1 MMKFSLAAAASVMML
16 LTANHAMANE
26 QQCQK
31 LQYNYD
37 LIYASKGFCFKDPAK
52 QALFDGKNCRLT
64 KEPKFSEKEQQHL
77 DQIKQKQKE
86 LNCK

>member
-1 MMKFSLAAAASVMML
+1 MMKLTLVLVTSLMTL
-16 LTANHAMANE
+16 LTASNALAND

-31 LQYNYD
+31 LQD
-37 LIYASKGFCFKDPAK
+37 DHDVIYASKGFCFKDPAK
-52 QALFDGKNCRLT
+52 QARFDGKNCRLN
-64 KEPKFSEKEQQHL
+64 KEPKFSEKEQQRL

>member
-1 MMKFSLAAAASVMML
+1 MMKLTLALVTSLMTL
-16 LTANHAMANE
+16 LTSSNALAND

-31 LQYNYD
+31 LQD
-37 LIYASKGFCFKDPAK
+37 DHDVIYASKGFCFKDPAK
-52 QALFDGKNCRLT
+52 QARFDGKNCRLN
-64 KEPKFSEKEQQHL
+64 KEPKFSEKEQQRL

>member
-1 MMKFSLAAAASVMML
+1 MMKFTIAAIASLMTLLAA
-16 LTANHAMANE
+16 THATANE

-31 LQYNYD
+31 LQD
-37 LIYASKGFCFKDPAK
+37 DHDVIYASKGFCFKDPAK
-52 QALFDGKNCRLT
+52 QARFDGKNCHLS
-64 KEPKFSEKEQQHL
+64 KEPKFSEKEQQRL